1 MKNLKL
7 LPALAALLLPSLLLA
22 AKPDPE
28 VINII
33 RDQGFNHSQVMQTL
47 QHLTDGIGPRLT
59 NSPAMREANR
69 WTRDQL
75 SAWGL
80 SNAHLEDFEFGRGWS
95 YDHASIDLLSPRKT
109 SLRALPVA
117 WTPGTA
123 GPVEAEVI
131 YLDAVTEAEL
141 QKYHGKLKGKVV
153 MLSEPVASEEARREI
168 SRRYSAAELAEMRN
182 FDIKA
187 RASDAPPLADSVAQ
201 RRKTYAFN
209 EARTAFL
216 KAEGAR
222 GALFKSPWDGGLIVV
237 SGQNYRV
244 GKTFPV
250 PALTLTAEHY
260 DYLARLLES
269 GVTPRISF
277 NVKADFYDDNVN
289 SQNTIAEIPGSGD
302 KPEIVMVGAHLDSW
316 HGSTGGVDNGAG
328 VAITMEAMR
337 ILKAAGFTPKR
348 TIRIGLWTGEEQG
361 LLGSEAYVAKHFA
374 SRPQPTD
381 PKEREL
387 NAWFRRSPGWP
398 ITKLP
403 EHELLSAY
411 FNIDNGSGRLRGI
424 YTQGNAAARGPF
436 AEWFAQ
442 VADLSEGSITNNST
456 HSTDHESFDAVGLPG
471 FQFIQDPLDYFTR
484 LHHTDV
490 DSFDHAIADDMKQAA
505 VVLATLVYNAAQADA
520 RMPRK
525 PMPSEPSATEQQEEA
540 QKAAQRTRAKDR
552 KALGELSAH

>member
-1 MKNLKL
+1 MKTLKL
-7 LPALAALLLPSLLLA
+7 LPLIAALLAPGLVLA

-28 VINII
+28 VINTI

-59 NSPAMREANR
+59 NSPSMREASR

-80 SNAHLEDFEFGRGWS
+80 ANAHLEDFEFGRGWS

-109 SLRALPVA
+109 SLKALPMA

-153 MLSEPVASEEARREI
+153 MLSEPVASDEAKREI
-168 SRRYSAAELAEMRN
+168 SKRYSPAELAEMRS

-187 RASDAPPLADSVAQ
+187 RASDAPPPADSVAQ
-201 RRKTYAFN
+201 RRKTNAFN
-209 EARTAFL
+209 EARAAFL

-222 GALFKSPWDGGLIVV
+222 GALFESRWDGGLITV
-237 SGQNYRV
+237 SGQNHRV

-250 PALTLTAEHY
+250 PALTLTSEHY
-260 DYLARLLES
+260 NYLARLLES
-269 GVTPRISF
+269 GVTPRITF
-277 NVKADFYDDNVN
+277 NVKADFYDDNIN
-289 SQNTIAEIPGSGD
+289 SQNTVAEIPGSG
-302 KPEIVMVGAHLDSW
+302 PEIVMLGAHLDSW

-328 VAITMEAMR
+328 VAITMEAIR

-348 TIRIGLWTGEEQG
+348 TIRIGLWAGEEQG
-361 LLGSEAYVAKHFA
+361 LIGSAAYVEKHFA

-381 PKEREL
+381 AYERSL
-387 NAWFRRSPGWP
+387 SSWMRGPTWP
-398 ITKLP
+398 LTKLP
-403 EHELLSAY
+403 EHDLLSAY

-424 YTQGNAAARGPF
+424 ATQGNAGARAQF

-442 VADLSEGSITNNST
+442 VADLSDGTISTNNKG
-456 HSTDHESFDAVGLPG
+456 STDHESFDKVGLPG
-471 FQFIQDPLDYFTR
+471 FQFIQDPLDYNTR

-490 DSFDHAIADDMKQAA
+490 DSFDHAIAEDMKQAA
-505 VVLATLVYNAAQADA
+505 VVLATIVYNAAQADV

-525 PMPSEPSATEQQEEA
+525 PMPTEPSAAEKQAETLKAEE
-540 QKAAQRTRAKDR
+540 RTRAKDR
-552 KALGELSAH
+552 KALGDLSTR